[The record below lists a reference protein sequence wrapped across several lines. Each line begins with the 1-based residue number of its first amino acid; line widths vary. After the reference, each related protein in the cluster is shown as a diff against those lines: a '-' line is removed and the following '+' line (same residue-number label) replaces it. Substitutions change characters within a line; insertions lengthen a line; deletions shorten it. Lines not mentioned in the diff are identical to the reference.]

1 MDLFDNMEI
10 LPKKVKKILKKF
22 SLKSKTYENC
32 SKLIKNLNK
41 VGYSCDYGLDAEP
54 YELTKL

>member
-1 MDLFDNMEI
+1 MDLFDNIEI

-32 SKLIKNLNK
+32 SKLIKKLNK
-41 VGYSCDYGLDAEP
+41 VGYTCDYGLDAEP